1 MLTLIWYRCKL
12 QLKVLYIDR
21 EVVALASRR
30 SNPKENS
37 METENLGSAPKNLI
51 IPVLLL
57 LLKEWNAHGYELMQ
71 KLVQFG
77 LHSVDQGN
85 FYRILRQ
92 LEKDELV
99 TSHWDTSSSGRPKR
113 IYSITQAGEQY
124 LDLWANSLGQY
135 QRMLDQFFNM
145 YSRMFIPTP
154 STKKSED
161 SGD

>member
-1 MLTLIWYRCKL
+1 M
-12 QLKVLYIDR
+12 
-21 EVVALASRR
+21 ASRR
-30 SNPKENS
+30 SNSKENS
-37 METENLGSAPKNLI
+37 TATEPLGSAPKNLI

-92 LEKDELV
+92 LEKDEFV
-99 TSHWDTSSSGRPKR
+99 TSRWDTSSSGRPKR

-124 LDLWANSLGQY
+124 LDLWANSLGEY
-135 QRMLDQFFNM
+135 QKMLDRFFNM
-145 YSRMFIPTP
+145 YRRMFIPT
-154 STKKSED
+154 TQNEKSEK
-161 SGD
+161 SNT